1 MAVTETNDPLDT
13 IVGRIMIVDDDPIV
27 AGMLG
32 VTLAAG
38 GHDVAEME
46 SGEAA
51 LALLASRPADA
62 LPEVLFVDIEMPG
75 MNGYQLC
82 RRLKADA
89 RSADIPVVFISSHDT
104 LEDRIAAYEAGGDD
118 FVSKPFDAA
127 EVLKKAAVCIRHQ
140 RKGAQSEVMRK
151 SAESVAMNAI
161 TSLGETSIQL
171 KYVRRLLGC
180 HSHQS
185 LARETVATT
194 AEFGLK
200 GHVQLRTPGQ
210 TITLTENGP
219 ASPLEE
225 SVFDKMLGMGRIFSF
240 KNRMVVN
247 HGKVSILVVNMPL
260 DNADY
265 CGRIRDHLAIIAE
278 AADLA
283 VDNVCVRLEALRQA
297 QDMQQIAASTRSAV
311 EELRTAYRDIQI
323 SARLELETMTDA
335 IEDMYVS
342 LGLTDGQEATV
353 SNVVRHATGRVLDLL
368 ELGAT
373 LDGSFTRI
381 VGQLSH
387 SVSAP
392 PPVAEEKDAGFDS
405 IELW

>member
-1 MAVTETNDPLDT
+1 MAVTETKDPLGE

-38 GHDVAEME
+38 GHDVAELE

-51 LALLASRPADA
+51 LAVLAGRSADA

-82 RRLKADA
+82 RRLKAEA

-104 LEDRIAAYEAGGDD
+104 LDDRIAAYEAGGDD

-127 EVLKKAAVCIRHQ
+127 EVLKKAALSIRHH
-140 RKGAQSEVMRK
+140 RKEVQSEVMRK
-151 SAESVAMNAI
+151 SAESVAMNVI
-161 TSLGETSIQL
+161 TSLGESAIQL
-171 KYVRRLLGC
+171 KYARRALGC
-180 HSHQS
+180 YSLQS

-210 TITLTENGP
+210 TLTLTENGP

-247 HGKVSILVVNMPL
+247 HEKVSILVVNMPL
-260 DNADY
+260 DDTEY
-265 CGRIRDHLAIIAE
+265 CGRIRDHLAIVAE

-283 VDNVCVRLEALRQA
+283 VDNVCARLDALQRA
-297 QDMQQIAASTRSAV
+297 QDMQSIAAVTRSAV

-323 SARLELETMTDA
+323 SARLELETMTDS
-335 IEDMYVS
+335 IEGMYLS
-342 LGLTDGQEATV
+342 LGLTDRQEATV
-353 SNVVRHATGRVLDLL
+353 SDVVRHATGRVLDLL

-373 LDGSFTRI
+373 LDSSFTRI

-387 SVSAP
+387 TVDIPSI
-392 PPVAEEKDAGFDS
+392 EEKADPGFES